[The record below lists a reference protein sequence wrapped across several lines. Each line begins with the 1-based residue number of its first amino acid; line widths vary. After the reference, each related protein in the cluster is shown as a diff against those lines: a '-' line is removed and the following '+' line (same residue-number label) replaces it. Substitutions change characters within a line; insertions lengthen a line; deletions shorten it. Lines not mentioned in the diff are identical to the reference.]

1 MHFGIMLGS
10 EMNLAIVVTAFFT
23 TPSPYGCQRHISIPF
38 QGGLASSDA
47 ADVRN
52 TASVALREFDAT
64 EHCQHHH
71 PMTLRFCQ
79 AEWKGLDRD
88 GSEVPLRPFMERLAR
103 GAAVQSLR
111 ARSGEN

>member
-1 MHFGIMLGS
+1 MRHYNPG
-10 EMNLAIVVTAFFT
+10 
-23 TPSPYGCQRHISIPF
+23 PSPHGRQRHISI
-38 QGGLASSDA
+38 QGGLASGNA

-64 EHCQHHH
+64 EHRQQHH

-79 AEWKGLDRD
+79 AEWNGLDRD
-88 GSEVPLRPFMERLAR
+88 GSEVPLRPFLERLAR

-111 ARSGEN
+111 SRSGEN